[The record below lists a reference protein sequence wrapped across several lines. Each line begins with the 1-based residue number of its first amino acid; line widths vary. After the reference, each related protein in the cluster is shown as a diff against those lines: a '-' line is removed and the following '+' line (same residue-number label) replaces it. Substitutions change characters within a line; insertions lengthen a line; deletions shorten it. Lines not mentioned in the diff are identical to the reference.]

1 MPVRL
6 TSTEKGTILPVRAV
20 VRARRTGILGER
32 AGALR
37 VGVSA
42 APEGGK
48 ANRALLRIIADA
60 LGVPPSHLEIL
71 RGMTSREKQIL
82 IRDVDPDRVETALT
96 PHLEGAT

>member
-6 TSTEKGTILPVRAV
+6 TPTENGTILPVRAV
-20 VRARRTGILGER
+20 VRAKRTGILGER

-37 VGVSA
+37 IGVSP

-48 ANRALLRIIADA
+48 ANRAILRVIADA
-60 LGVPPSHLEIL
+60 LGVPPSRLEIV

-82 IRDVDPDRVETALT
+82 IRDLDADRVGMALAS
-96 PHLEGAT
+96 HLEGAT

>member
-20 VRARRTGILGER
+20 VRARKVGILGER

-37 VGVSA
+37 VGVSV

-48 ANRALLRIIADA
+48 ANRALIRIIADA
-60 LGVPPSHLEIL
+60 LDVPPSRLEIL
-71 RGMTSREKQIL
+71 RGVTSRDKQVL
-82 IRDVDPDRVETALT
+82 VTSVPAERVEKALS
-96 PHLEGAT
+96 PYLGGK